1 MALPLQAPGLVAG
14 VDEAGRGPLAGPVV
28 AAAVILDPRRRIR
41 GIKDSK
47 QLEPEERESLAIKI
61 RGAALAWSV
70 AWADVEEIDCHN
82 ILQATHLAM
91 RRALIGLHIH
101 PGHVQVDGNLC
112 PSFAGLPMK
121 CSYEAIIDGDALR
134 TCIGAASILA
144 KVTRDRMMCELD
156 AIYPTYG
163 FASHKG
169 YSTPQHYEALD
180 RHGPTRIHR
189 RSFEPVRLACERL
202 PIEHELY
209 MAPRPPEPEK
219 ETAAPEANT
228 LPLGDER
235 EQPRRV
241 RARKSLLV
249 GA

>member
-1 MALPLQAPGLVAG
+1 MAVTRRTLARTLEMPLAAPGLVAG

-41 GIKDSK
+41 GIRDSK
-47 QLEPEERESLAIKI
+47 IVEPEEREELAIKI
-61 RGAALAWSV
+61 RGSALAWAV
-70 AWADVEEIDCHN
+70 AWADVEEIDCLN

-144 KVTRDRMMCELD
+144 KVTRDRMMVGFD
-156 AIYPTYG
+156 AIYPNYG

-180 RHGPTRIHR
+180 RHGPTPIHR
-189 RSFEPVRLACERL
+189 RSFEPVRLSWLRVN
-202 PIEHELY
+202 
-209 MAPRPPEPEK
+209 
-219 ETAAPEANT
+219 AAA
-228 LPLGDER
+228 
-235 EQPRRV
+235 
-241 RARKSLLV
+241 A
-249 GA
+249 AA

>member
-1 MALPLQAPGLVAG
+1 MPLAAPGLVAG

-41 GIKDSK
+41 GIRDSK
-47 QLEPEERESLAIKI
+47 IVEPEEREELAIKI
-61 RGAALAWSV
+61 RGSALAWAV
-70 AWADVEEIDCHN
+70 AWADVEEIDCLN

-144 KVTRDRMMCELD
+144 KVTRDRMMVGFD
-156 AIYPTYG
+156 AIYPNYG

-180 RHGPTRIHR
+180 RHGPTPIHR
-189 RSFEPVRLACERL
+189 RSFEPVRLSWLRVN
-202 PIEHELY
+202 
-209 MAPRPPEPEK
+209 
-219 ETAAPEANT
+219 AAA
-228 LPLGDER
+228 
-235 EQPRRV
+235 
-241 RARKSLLV
+241 A
-249 GA
+249 AA

>member
-1 MALPLQAPGLVAG
+1 MPLAAPGLVAG

-41 GIKDSK
+41 GIRDSK
-47 QLEPEERESLAIKI
+47 VVEPQEREELAIKI
-61 RGAALAWSV
+61 RGSALAWAV
-70 AWADVEEIDCHN
+70 AWADVEEIDCLN

-144 KVTRDRMMCELD
+144 KVTRDRMMVGLD
-156 AIYPTYG
+156 AIYPNYG

-180 RHGPTRIHR
+180 RHGPTPIHR
-189 RSFEPVRLACERL
+189 RSFEPVRLSWLRVN
-202 PIEHELY
+202 
-209 MAPRPPEPEK
+209 
-219 ETAAPEANT
+219 AASVA
-228 LPLGDER
+228 
-235 EQPRRV
+235 
-241 RARKSLLV
+241 A
-249 GA
+249 

>member
-1 MALPLQAPGLVAG
+1 MAVTRRTLARTLEMPLAAPGLVAG

-41 GIKDSK
+41 GIRDSK
-47 QLEPEERESLAIKI
+47 IVEPEEREELAIKI
-61 RGAALAWSV
+61 RGSALAWAV
-70 AWADVEEIDCHN
+70 AWADVEEIDCLN

-91 RRALIGLHIH
+91 RRALLGLHIH

-144 KVTRDRMMCELD
+144 KVTRDRMMVGLD
-156 AIYPTYG
+156 AIYPNYG

-169 YSTPQHYEALD
+169 YCTPQHYEALD
-180 RHGPTRIHR
+180 RHGPTPIHR
-189 RSFEPVRLACERL
+189 RSFEPVRLSWLRVN
-202 PIEHELY
+202 
-209 MAPRPPEPEK
+209 
-219 ETAAPEANT
+219 AAA
-228 LPLGDER
+228 
-235 EQPRRV
+235 
-241 RARKSLLV
+241 A
-249 GA
+249 AA